1 MVVVCALIF
10 QLLLYAFSTATV
22 RVVSDPDKGDRRRTP
37 GTGSGEPIHR
47 NHNVT
52 LCLGIHEASGGPGE
66 EHPQSSQRRDAHH
79 RQDLLQVEGPRHHPV
94 PTNPNATEDP
104 PQVPAR
110 LLRHN
115 PCPMRTDP
123 AGTTDAS
130 KGITRKT
137 SIRDARD
144 YVKRIRYPVHRVEQ
158 QKHDTT
164 WRTILTINED
174 PASPLTPDD
183 LLKVQQEV
191 SKVLKGYGV
200 EVRTP
205 EREESMGPAEQ
216 ATSRARRF
224 LANSLGG
231 APDQGQFND
240 TSTEM
245 NAVQPQG
252 PSRNCGGPPS
262 MSVHRFHHQ
271 VGRRKAVILGEMG
284 HTWVCKIQLEQLK
297 RQTIRRKDIT
307 TPEGCRKYL
316 TMKPKEVKNFSSGEI
331 KMLMKAGFM
340 PL

>member
-1 MVVVCALIF
+1 MVVVCALLF

-22 RVVSDPDKGDRRRTP
+22 TVGSVIQIRVTAAELLALVVENPYT
-37 GTGSGEPIHR
+37 GTAKQV
-47 NHNVT
+47 VT
-52 LCLGIHEASGGPGE
+52 LCLGIQEASE
-66 EHPQSSQRRDAHH
+66 VLERSTLRAARRDAHH
-79 RQDLLQVEGPRHHPV
+79 RQDLLQVEGHRHHPV

-123 AGTTDAS
+123 AGTTDCAQEQ
-130 KGITRKT
+130 RHHQEDQHP
-137 SIRDARD
+137 DARD

-205 EREESMGPAEQ
+205 EREESIKGPAEQ

-224 LANSLGG
+224 LANWLLGG
-231 APDQGQFND
+231 APDQGL
-240 TSTEM
+240 
-245 NAVQPQG
+245 VQRHLDRDP
-252 PSRNCGGPPS
+252 
-262 MSVHRFHHQ
+262 
-271 VGRRKAVILGEMG
+271 
-284 HTWVCKIQLEQLK
+284 
-297 RQTIRRKDIT
+297 
-307 TPEGCRKYL
+307 
-316 TMKPKEVKNFSSGEI
+316 
-331 KMLMKAGFM
+331 
-340 PL
+340 